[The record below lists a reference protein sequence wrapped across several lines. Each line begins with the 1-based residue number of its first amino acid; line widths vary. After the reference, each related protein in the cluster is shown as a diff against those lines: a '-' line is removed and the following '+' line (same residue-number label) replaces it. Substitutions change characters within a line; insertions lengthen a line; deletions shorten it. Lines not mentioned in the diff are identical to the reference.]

1 MSEDNHEK
9 KQKVLTIAFNTI
21 KPLKGAYKT
30 WIISGIIGIILAVPL
45 GVSPETVS
53 AFDNSIEIIN
63 NILLA
68 FVAMVMGAYAL
79 FQALLSDE
87 LIVLMS
93 EAKNNINESVL
104 DELNSS
110 FLGTV
115 LLYWI
120 YIIFNCALLII
131 MKIIPEDYTIYNNI
145 IVCDLLAII
154 LMLLY
159 YIFAFRGIIEF
170 KNFTIN
176 IYNLFRAYNLIG
188 LLHKKK

>member
-9 KQKVLTIAFNTI
+9 KQKVLAIAFNTI

-30 WIISGIIGIILAVPL
+30 WIISGIIGIILSVPL
-45 GVSPETVS
+45 GISPETVA

-93 EAKNNINESVL
+93 EKKNNINESVL

-120 YIIFNCALLII
+120 YIIFNCVLLII

-145 IVCDLLAII
+145 IVCDLLAIF